1 MGYRSYKEFKR
12 GGPASHSWPGP
23 AGENIVEHLVRGVHY
38 FCDIG
43 FRQRQ
48 ELFKRLKDGQHP
60 EACFITCADSRIDPN
75 LITNS
80 EPGQLFII
88 RNVGNIVPCYGTANN
103 GELAAVEYAV
113 IALGVQ
119 DIIICGHTG
128 CGAMKAL
135 LNPPPPT
142 EIVALPNVRHWL
154 SHANATLE
162 IVREHY
168 LHLNEEAQVKVA
180 AEENVLVQLE
190 HLRTL
195 PCIAARVSS
204 GKLRLHGWMYKIE
217 TGEVFMYDSD
227 VGQFVSMQESE
238 VASVKS
244 VDVGLSRDRSSETA
258 PSSGEVN

>member
-1 MGYRSYKEFKR
+1 
-12 GGPASHSWPGP
+12 
-23 AGENIVEHLVRGVHY
+23 
-38 FCDIG
+38 
-43 FRQRQ
+43 
-48 ELFKRLKDGQHP
+48 
-60 EACFITCADSRIDPN
+60 RIDPN

-135 LNPPPPT
+135 LNPPPST
-142 EIVALPNVRHWL
+142 EFVALPNVRNWL

-168 LHLNEEAQVKVA
+168 LHLDEEAIIKVA
-180 AEENVLVQLE
+180 AEENVPVQLE

-195 PCIAARVSS
+195 PVIAARVSS

-217 TGEVFMYDSD
+217 TGEVFMYDSE
-227 VGQFVSMQESE
+227 VGQYVSMRESGVSE
-238 VASVKS
+238 AKS
-244 VDVGLSRDRSSETA
+244 VGISVPRPRARRSAARRVG
-258 PSSGEVN
+258 